1 MARPRRRASGFLRD
15 FQEFA
20 FKGNVIDLAIA
31 VIIGTA
37 FSRVITS
44 FVENVIMP
52 LINPLIGVTG
62 KEWRTITI
70 GPGIAIGQ
78 FLGAII
84 DFLIIALILF
94 VAIRTLQTFKRQED
108 VPVESPPSDAN
119 VMAQERLTAA
129 LDRLSQTL
137 ESRDHEVL

>member
-1 MARPRRRASGFLRD
+1 MARARRTSGFLRD

-44 FVENVIMP
+44 FVEDVIMP
-52 LINPLIGVTG
+52 LINPLISVSG
-62 KEWRTITI
+62 KEWRTIAI

-84 DFLIIALILF
+84 DFLTIALILF
-94 VAIRTLQTFKRQED
+94 VAIRALQKLKRQED
-108 VPVESPPSDAN
+108 VPVESP
-119 VMAQERLTAA
+119 VM
-129 LDRLSQTL
+129 S
-137 ESRDHEVL
+137 